1 MAEWIQTGEHF
12 IEADVIRWKEG
23 VFLPR
28 RGKGRAAKL
37 GDRVVTAEVLQED
50 AEWVHLLVRHCDL
63 CSVKR
68 GRLERE
74 VPLLNRGEEIKRKR
88 ATIVRSKPER
98 LTWSDESA
106 RALLASSFL
115 GNRSPLPPK
124 PGRGPL
130 TFS

>member
-1 MAEWIQTGEHF
+1 MAEWIPTGEHF

-28 RGKGRAAKL
+28 RGKGRAPKL
-37 GDRVVTAEVLQED
+37 GDRVVSAEVLQED
-50 AEWVHLLVRHCDL
+50 AEWVHLLVRNCDL

-88 ATIVRSKPER
+88 RTIVRSKPER

-106 RALLASSFL
+106 RALLASRFL
-115 GNRSPLPPK
+115 GNRRPSPLK